1 LTFSCSTIKLFSNIM
16 EKLNDNLDKSKFST
30 INALRET
37 KVMVKQ
43 LSAISQ
49 EPMYSIIAKLVEREY
64 SVIVG
69 PWKDSEF
76 APPNVAKLLD
86 AKKNNE

>member
-1 LTFSCSTIKLFSNIM
+1 M

-37 KVMVKQ
+37 KIMVKH

-49 EPMYSIIAKLVEREY
+49 EPMYSIIAKLVEKEY
-64 SVIVG
+64 KTIVG
-69 PWKDSEF
+69 PWKDSQSPE
-76 APPNVAKLLD
+76 
-86 AKKNNE
+86 KNNE

>member
-1 LTFSCSTIKLFSNIM
+1 M

-37 KVMVKQ
+37 KVMVKH

-64 SVIVG
+64 SVVVG
-69 PWKDSEF
+69 PWKD
-76 APPNVAKLLD
+76 A
-86 AKKNNE
+86 KNNE